1 MKSAY
6 VITTRHSESNA
17 CNSIPYWIGM
27 HCICGALGLRWIA
40 KRNNNAQASM
50 VWVQCV
56 ERIFV
61 AQVKSI
67 HCTAFCLQFVHCIDY
82 IALLSEFKVHSRG
95 DFVPTFFCGDN
106 LSYMIV
112 SINFNANEKYF
123 FCLIEKI
130 ILCYPSLYGSCSVWD
145 FGLPPCPQLSKMLI
159 SAGNSNSNIR
169 NEKKICNQ

>member
-1 MKSAY
+1 M
-6 VITTRHSESNA
+6 
-17 CNSIPYWIGM
+17 
-27 HCICGALGLRWIA
+27 
-40 KRNNNAQASM
+40 
-50 VWVQCV
+50 
-56 ERIFV
+56 

-130 ILCYPSLYGSCSVWD
+130 ILCYPSLYIKLHIFALLMHWACCKERDRYYPSCHKNSSVERNIKRLQPN
-145 FGLPPCPQLSKMLI
+145 FGEGRNRHTNTPTQRICLS
-159 SAGNSNSNIR
+159 R
-169 NEKKICNQ
+169 T